1 MSPFIDQMRGRFGVA
16 PICRVLG
23 ASERSFYAARARPV
37 CHRMLTDATH
47 LVQIRRVHEANY
59 SAYGARR
66 VYKQLRREGYEVAK
80 CTVERLMR
88 QHGIKGVMRG
98 KPHFTT
104 HPDQGADRASDLVA
118 RQFVAW
124 RPDELWVSD
133 ITYGKTAQGFVYV
146 CFIEDVFSRRIVG
159 WQTSDHLRAEF
170 VTDALEMALW
180 SRSVQPGQLV
190 AHSDRGSQYTS
201 FAYTDRLHEAGIA
214 PSVGSVGDAFDN
226 AMAESLNGSYKWEL
240 VKQRR
245 WKTRSE
251 LELATVEWIN
261 WYNHTRL
268 HGEIGDVPPAE
279 YEATWHAENE
289 VLMLTGPEQ

>member
-1 MSPFIDQMRGRFGVA
+1 MSPFIDEMRERFGVA

-23 ASERSFYAARARPV
+23 ASERSFYAAKSRPLA
-37 CHRMLTDATH
+37 HRHLTDAEH
-47 LVQIRRVHEANY
+47 LVQIRRVHSENY
-59 SAYGARR
+59 KAYGARR
-66 VYKQLRREGYEVAK
+66 VYKQLKRVDYHVAK

-88 QHGIKGVMRG
+88 KHGIKGVIRG

-104 HPDQGADRASDLVA
+104 HPDDQADRAADLVERA
-118 RQFVAW
+118 FVAQ

-133 ITYGKTAQGFVYV
+133 ITYGRTAQGFLYV
-146 CFIEDVFSRRIVG
+146 CFVEDVFSRRIVG
-159 WQTSDHLRAEF
+159 WQTSENLRAEF
-170 VTDALEMALW
+170 VLDAMEMALW
-180 SRSVQPGQLV
+180 SRDVNAGELV

-214 PSVGSVGDAFDN
+214 PSVGSVGDAYDN

-240 VKQRR
+240 VRQRR

-279 YEATWHAENE
+279 FEAEWRSKTGGP
-289 VLMLTGPEQ
+289 MLIKPKR

>member
-1 MSPFIDQMRGRFGVA
+1 MSPFIDQMRERFGVA

-23 ASERSFYAARARPV
+23 ASERSFYAARSRPGP
-37 CHRMLTDATH
+37 HRTLTDAEH
-47 LVQIRRVHEANY
+47 LVQIRRVHADNY
-59 SAYGARR
+59 KAYGARR
-66 VYKQLRREGYEVAK
+66 IYKQLRREGYEVAK

-88 QHGIKGVMRG
+88 RHGIKGVIRG

-104 HPDQGADRASDLVA
+104 HPDAAADRAADLVQREFTA
-118 RQFVAW
+118 T

-146 CFIEDVFSRRIVG
+146 CFIEDVFSRMIVG
-159 WQTSDHLRAEF
+159 WQLSENLRAEF

-180 SRSVQPGQLV
+180 RRSVQPGSLV
-190 AHSDRGSQYTS
+190 AHSDRGSQFTS

-214 PSVGSVGDAFDN
+214 PSVGSKGDAFDN
-226 AMAESLNGSYKWEL
+226 AMAESLNGTYKWEL

-251 LELATVEWIN
+251 LELATVEWIS
-261 WYNHTRL
+261 WYNHARL
-268 HGEIGDVPPAE
+268 HGEIGDIPPAE
-279 YEATWHAENE
+279 YEAEWRAKTGEP
-289 VLMLTGPEQ
+289 MLTEPKR

>member
-1 MSPFIDQMRGRFGVA
+1 VSPFIDEMRERFGVA

-23 ASERSFYAARARPV
+23 ASERSFYAAKSRPLA
-37 CHRMLTDATH
+37 HRHLTDAEH
-47 LVQIRRVHEANY
+47 LVQIRRVHSDNY
-59 SAYGARR
+59 KAHGARR
-66 VYKQLRREGYEVAK
+66 VYKQLKREDYHVAK

-88 QHGIKGVMRG
+88 SHGIKGVIRG

-104 HPDQGADRASDLVA
+104 HPDDQADRAADLVERA
-118 RQFVAW
+118 FVAQ

-133 ITYGKTAQGFVYV
+133 ITYGRTAQGFLYV
-146 CFIEDVFSRRIVG
+146 CFVEDVFSRRIVG
-159 WQTSDHLRAEF
+159 WQTSENLRAEF
-170 VTDALEMALW
+170 VLDAMEMALW
-180 SRSVQPGQLV
+180 SRDVNAGELV

-214 PSVGSVGDAFDN
+214 PSVGSVGDAYDN

-240 VKQRR
+240 VRQRR

-279 YEATWHAENE
+279 YEAEWRSKTGEP
-289 VLMLTGPEQ
+289 MLTEPKR